1 MGYFFG
7 LEALGPMLRTQ
18 QNLYDTHLAIEC
30 SKAHIVSLC
39 ASVTTAGDQVRKSKA
54 LVEAHRRSKAL
65 DEAKILHCAPD
76 FTGSE
81 PYDHAANLRLA
92 QHLVEA
98 LQAAGYI
105 CELSPGV
112 TVH

>member
-65 DEAKILHCAPD
+65 DEAKILHCAPA
-76 FTGSE
+76 GSK
-81 PYDHAANLRLA
+81 PDDYAANLRIA
-92 QHLVEA
+92 ASLVEVLRA
-98 LQAAGYI
+98 VGYR
-105 CELSPGV
+105 CKLSAGV
-112 TVH
+112 TLQ